1 VASMWG
7 YTATVQALIGAGAD
21 LNVQPKVRDVVT
33 YASFLVSCSICYGCY
48 AVRMP

>member
-1 VASMWG
+1 MWG

-33 YASFLVSCSICYGCY
+33 YATLFFSSSICYGCY